1 MHTEVISPRQLL
13 GSKAMSTGNFMIA
26 VSDSVNLILQLWGS
40 QEEVGFGF
48 KKEHFDKTLY
58 SLMINIQFMIVF
70 LSSS

>member
-13 GSKAMSTGNFMIA
+13 GSKVMNTGNFMIA
-26 VSDSVNLILQLWGS
+26 VSDSVNLSLQLWGS
-40 QEEVGFGF
+40 QEEVGFEF

-70 LSSS
+70 LSSL